1 MSTPERR
8 QRGQGLRSGA
18 GRSLGLSLIE
28 LIVFMVIVSG
38 AVIGILS
45 VMNVT
50 TQGSADPMVRKQAL
64 AIAESLLE
72 EVMLMPITYCDP
84 DDTAAATATSAA
96 SCTGGTGGNNDESRL
111 ALGPEGAASVGGAEG
126 RYASPRFDNVSDYN
140 GFSMS
145 GSIKD
150 ITDTTITGLGAYTAS
165 VTVAQAGASPFSLP
179 NAEVLQID
187 VRVQAAAAGVDITL
201 TGYRFRYA
209 PTSL

>member
-1 MSTPERR
+1 MSIPDRR
-8 QRGQGLRSGA
+8 RSA
-18 GRSLGLSLIE
+18 GLSLVE
-28 LIVFMVIVSG
+28 LVIFIVLVSG

-72 EVMLMPITYCDP
+72 EIVLMPLTYCDP
-84 DDTAAATATSAA
+84 DDPAAATATSAA
-96 SCTGGTGGNNDESRL
+96 SCTGGAGGNNDESKL
-111 ALGPEGAASVGGAEG
+111 PLGPETAASVGGAEG

-140 GFSMS
+140 GFTMS
-145 GSIKD
+145 GTIKD
-150 ITDTTITGLGAYTAS
+150 ITNTTISGLGAYTAT
-165 VTVAQAGASPFSLP
+165 VTVAQAGTSPFSLP
-179 NAEVLQID
+179 NAAVLQID
-187 VRVQAAAAGVDITL
+187 VRVQSAAVDITL